1 MKKIIAEL
9 ENQHELNEDRK
20 KENEQLRAL
29 LKRMGE
35 EKDSKGENSSK
46 ELHKEMEVLFHELD
60 RYKAEIADMKIENE
74 HL

>member
-1 MKKIIAEL
+1 MKQIIAEL

-46 ELHKEMEVLFHELD
+46 EVYEGQLHSNSTPTKV
-60 RYKAEIADMKIENE
+60 
-74 HL
+74 